1 MKKVKRISK
10 KRLILVLILACG
22 LFLGLTFRT
31 GYLQIVK
38 GEWLS
43 TKASEQQ
50 TREIPIE
57 PKRGTIYDRN
67 MKEVAVSVTKYTVW
81 CKPVEVEDKKVAAQ
95 TIAKILD
102 KEYDDVYE
110 LVNKKNMALVK
121 IQRWIDDDTATK
133 IREANIGG
141 IWVAEDNQRYY
152 PYGNFASYVIGHTS
166 NDSQG
171 IAGVEMK
178 YDKQLQGVEGKL
190 IIGTDAS
197 GREIPQGTEKY
208 YEPVQG
214 NGLVLTIDEVIQHYT
229 EKAVQK
235 AYELNNAKRVSVVA
249 MDPKTGDILAMSSK
263 PDYDPNDSRTPIYP
277 YYEDLLD
284 EYSDSDKI
292 KGYYQMWRNPLV
304 SDTYEPGS
312 TFKLITSAA
321 GLEENVV
328 KKDDKFV
335 CTGSVNVGGRT
346 IKCWRHY
353 NPHGDE
359 TFAQGVQNSCNP
371 VFIAVGERLGV
382 SKLYDYIEGFG
393 IMDKT
398 GIDLPGEAK
407 GILYNEKN
415 VGPVELATISFGQSI
430 SVTPIQLITAISSI
444 ANDGKLMQ
452 PRVVKAYTDNQ
463 GNITEEIK
471 PKVVRQV
478 ISEETADELMTIAQS
493 VVSEGGGKSAYIPG
507 YRVAGKTGTAQKVI
521 DGVYAQ
527 GKYIC
532 SFIGIAP
539 ADDPQIVVLAIVD
552 EPTGVSAFGST
563 TAGPVVKEILQDSL
577 KYLGVEPIYTDEEKA
592 ELEKNQV
599 EVPDVR
605 NLAIEDATK
614 VLEEAKFHVD
624 IDVDT
629 EIKEGT
635 KIVDMFP
642 KPGAKVAEG
651 STIILYYDNLN

>member
-1 MKKVKRISK
+1 MKKIKRISK
-10 KRLILVLILACG
+10 KRLVLVLILACT

-38 GEWLS
+38 GDWLS
-43 TKASEQQ
+43 SEAREQQ

-81 CKPVEVEDKKVAAQ
+81 CKPVEVKDKEEAAKSVAE
-95 TIAKILD
+95 ILG
-102 KEYDDVYE
+102 KEYDDIYK

-121 IQRWIDDDTATK
+121 IQRWIDDETATK
-133 IREANIGG
+133 IREASISG
-141 IWVAEDNQRYY
+141 IWVAEDNQRSY

-166 NDSQG
+166 ADSQG

-178 YDKQLQGVEGKL
+178 YNKVLQGTAGKL

-208 YEPVQG
+208 YEPIQG

-235 AYELNNAKRVSVVA
+235 AYELNNAKRVSVIA

-284 EYSDSDKI
+284 EYSDDDKI

-328 KKDDKFV
+328 KEDDKFV
-335 CTGSVNVGGRT
+335 CTGTVTVGGRT
-346 IKCWRHY
+346 LKCWRHY
-353 NPHGDE
+353 RPHGE
-359 TFAQGVQNSCNP
+359 QTFAQGVQNSCNP
-371 VFIAVGERLGV
+371 VFVAVGERLGV
-382 SKLYDYIEGFG
+382 TKMYNYIEGFG
-393 IMDKT
+393 FMDKT

-407 GILYNEKN
+407 GIVYNEKN
-415 VGPVELATISFGQSI
+415 VGPVELATMSFGQSI
-430 SVTPIQLITAISSI
+430 SVTPVQLITAISAI

-463 GNITEEIK
+463 GNITEEVE

-478 ISEETADELMTIAQS
+478 ISEETSDELMKIAQS
-493 VVSEGGGKSAYIPG
+493 VVSEGSGKAAYIP
-507 YRVAGKTGTAQKVI
+507 
-521 DGVYAQ
+521 
-527 GKYIC
+527 
-532 SFIGIAP
+532 
-539 ADDPQIVVLAIVD
+539 
-552 EPTGVSAFGST
+552 
-563 TAGPVVKEILQDSL
+563 
-577 KYLGVEPIYTDEEKA
+577 
-592 ELEKNQV
+592 
-599 EVPDVR
+599 
-605 NLAIEDATK
+605 
-614 VLEEAKFHVD
+614 
-624 IDVDT
+624 
-629 EIKEGT
+629 
-635 KIVDMFP
+635 
-642 KPGAKVAEG
+642 
-651 STIILYYDNLN
+651 